1 MKVFVYGT
9 LRSGYGNNVLL
20 HNATFL
26 GEATTNGTMYSMGY
40 IPFVSLKSRDTVVH
54 GEVYEINED
63 ILRNLDRL
71 EGYNARMP
79 EHSFYNR
86 SLVETSPYGEAF
98 IYHIDSREAEHNKIP
113 SGDWRVYLE
122 ERKTV
127 R

>member
-26 GEATTNGTMYSMGY
+26 GEATTNGVMYSMGY
-40 IPFVSLKSRDTVVH
+40 IPFVSLTTQEGTVH

-63 ILRNLDRL
+63 ILRRLDQL
-71 EGYNARMP
+71 EGYNIHQPDR
-79 EHSFYNR
+79 SFYNR
-86 SLVETSPYGEAF
+86 SLVNTLPYGEAF
-98 IYHIDSREAEHNKIP
+98 IYHIDTHDSERNKIP
-113 SGDWRVYLE
+113 SGDWRVYLK
-122 ERKTV
+122 ERGDV